1 MKLRSPERLFG
12 LDEEIDRRLPRVRSL
27 RLSKPERRKFFKYL
41 VVGFDKYLLLVHACG
56 INVTHRFVIS
66 KTSKTCTK

>member
-27 RLSKPERRKFFKYL
+27 RLIRAERYGGWLKCIAIITKVCIVYKVVTKGPL
-41 VVGFDKYLLLVHACG
+41 VLLLLQV
-56 INVTHRFVIS
+56 
-66 KTSKTCTK
+66 

>member
-27 RLSKPERRKFFKYL
+27 RLIRADRYGGWLKLGHTIQSCNNGKQIL
-41 VVGFDKYLLLVHACG
+41 MA
-56 INVTHRFVIS
+56 TM
-66 KTSKTCTK
+66 

>member
-27 RLSKPERRKFFKYL
+27 RLIRAERYGGWLKCSGILLILPSKKNRYMAQKFIKFK
-41 VVGFDKYLLLVHACG
+41 
-56 INVTHRFVIS
+56 IM
-66 KTSKTCTK
+66 